1 MIARLKPW
9 LPSWHVVPVAFCYSI
24 AFPPYDL
31 PFLIFPSFIFWL
43 AVLERRRTW
52 REALVDGLWISQ
64 IITWLSFT
72 WVAYS
77 IHQYGGL
84 PWAIAYAL
92 LVVFGIICQP
102 QFWLF
107 TPIAIA
113 FRRLFPQPGLGRAF
127 AFSLAYAAFDYGIP
141 KLFVDT
147 AGHAY
152 YSRPWLRQAADIG
165 GAPLLTFLTVFISF
179 ALWAWVE
186 RGIRAGS
193 LKNGILPDLP
203 WLRGLFEES
212 RTVRKLLVLGGIL
225 SAAWVL
231 YGAIRAEDI
240 RNIVSNT
247 QQHIQLA
254 VIQANIGDFD
264 KVAAEQGAL
273 GAADEILRRYFA
285 LSDEALKLSPRPQ
298 ALIWP
303 ETAYPSTFRTSFTS
317 SDRRRDAA
325 VEEYVRSRGVP
336 LLFGGYDHA
345 QGKDFNAFFFL
356 HPPAGPNDLQVYQ
369 KNILLWFGEYMPLS
383 EHIAWLRRQF
393 PQVGNFGR
401 GRGPSV
407 LEVNGVPVNPI
418 ICYEALFAS
427 YIIPAVNDGSRLI
440 VNVTNDSWF
449 GPWGE
454 PHLHFALTVFRGI
467 EARVPQ
473 LRATNTG
480 ISALI
485 LPDGSVPEQT
495 GLFEAKVLNA
505 RVPVLTDPIPSLMKK
520 WGDWFA
526 PFASVV
532 AALMYAWG
540 RWGRKSRA

>member
-1 MIARLKPW
+1 MGAMPHRILRYLPTWYVLPIAL
-9 LPSWHVVPVAFCYSI
+9 LYGL

-31 PFLIFPSFIFWL
+31 TYLIFPCFVLWL
-43 AVLERRRTW
+43 VCLERHTSWRR
-52 REALVDGLWISQ
+52 ALFDGLWISQ

-77 IHQYGGL
+77 IHQFGNL
-84 PWAIAYAL
+84 PYPIAYAL
-92 LVVFGIICQP
+92 LVVFGVICEP

-107 TPIAIA
+107 VP
-113 FRRLFPQPGLGRAF
+113 LAF
-127 AFSLAYAAFDYGIP
+127 AIRRVLPERSAYRVVVFALAYASFDYLLP

-147 AGHAY
+147 TGHAFY
-152 YSRPWLRQAADIG
+152 DRAWLRQAADLG
-165 GAPLLTFLTVFISF
+165 GAPLLTFLTVLISGLAWRAF
-179 ALWAWVE
+179 EDAIPRSQGPGHPLQWRSFGDEIQKHWKAVAGIGVIVGIWA
-186 RGIRAGS
+186 G
-193 LKNGILPDLP
+193 
-203 WLRGLFEES
+203 
-212 RTVRKLLVLGGIL
+212 
-225 SAAWVL
+225 
-231 YGAIRAEDI
+231 YGYIRAEDI
-240 RNIVSNT
+240 RNKTLST
-247 QQHIQLA
+247 QQSLQLA

-264 KVAAEQGAL
+264 KVAAESGIG
-273 GAADEILRRYFA
+273 GAADEILRRYFR
-285 LSDEALKLSPRPQ
+285 LSDHALTLSPRPQ

-303 ETAYPSTFRTSFTS
+303 ETAYPSTFRAGGSS
-317 SDRRRDAA
+317 SDLRRDQAMSD
-325 VEEYVRSRGVP
+325 YVQSRSTP

-345 QGKDFNAFFFL
+345 QGKDFNAFFML
-356 HPPAGPNDLQVYQ
+356 HPPAGAQDLQVYQ

-383 EHIAWLRRQF
+383 ESIAWLREQF

-401 GRGPSV
+401 GKGPSV
-407 LEVNGVPVNPI
+407 MHVAGIPVSPI

-427 YIIPAVNDGSRLI
+427 YTLPAVVAGSRMIL
-440 VNVTNDSWF
+440 NVTNDSWF

-495 GLFEAKVLNA
+495 GLFEEKALNVKVPILSE
-505 RVPVLTDPIPSLMKK
+505 PIPTLMKS

-526 PFASVV
+526 PFAGGLALILYGV
-532 AALMYAWG
+532 A
-540 RWGRKSRA
+540 RRRRSKQC